1 MLFVFHSELLSITQV
16 RLQIGKK
23 NMNASCPRVNGT
35 YIWRILSNLG
45 EGSDCLWQGL
55 GLPKVA
61 GVAMR
66 GLIPSSDLTVTV
78 RSCAALCVVTSL
90 VWPRSWIFLCWKC
103 GFFCTRGNLN
113 GRGIAICV
121 STWLGPL
128 YRLQGEF
135 LQCTERCLNVQTAI
149 AFLQWPLKYTQ
160 RRAPY
165 SQLHLLLE
173 ESEQRFEPALCLEG
187 NCPRFRIPKRVISHA
202 ALSDLRGFQVMMLS
216 TDTLFPPRS

>member
-1 MLFVFHSELLSITQV
+1 
-16 RLQIGKK
+16 
-23 NMNASCPRVNGT
+23 MNASCPRVNGT

-165 SQLHLLLE
+165 SQLHLLL
-173 ESEQRFEPALCLEG
+173 RRVNRGLNLLCAWKETVPG
-187 NCPRFRIPKRVISHA
+187 FVFQKEWSATQPYQTWGVFR
-202 ALSDLRGFQVMMLS
+202 
-216 TDTLFPPRS
+216 